1 MFTSHSFLSGVSH
14 TYTYTPA
21 HMAQVEIITMFYN
34 ICYKKQYVF
43 SIPEKEVQVG
53 ATAGERQEH
62 CMDGSERLGA
72 AAAVAVRREFLCSSR
87 TTGFLGVTRSQ
98 Q

>member
-14 TYTYTPA
+14 AYTPA
-21 HMAQVEIITMFYN
+21 HMAQVEIITMFHN

-53 ATAGERQEH
+53 ATAGERQGH
-62 CMDGSERLGA
+62 CMDRSERLGA
-72 AAAVAVRREFLCSSR
+72 ATAVAVRKEFLCSSR